1 MPPVNLTLWSGTLGQ
16 YDFAVRLDCAARAGY
31 QAMSVGPWDCR
42 SPGET
47 ASRAVEL
54 RKAANDAGIALSTL
68 DPFTSWLRLKDA
80 PSNSAAAEQVHYAR
94 LFASYQPAEIF
105 TMAAELGAT
114 TVSAVAPAGGICK
127 LAEAVEGFAAACHEA
142 ARYGLNV
149 QLEFMPFTGI
159 RDLLRA
165 WQVVSAAGAA
175 NGGMVLDVWHFR
187 RSGSSLAELAAVPAD
202 RLFTVQLSD
211 GPAEPEPDLWHAASH
226 DRLLPGAGQLDV
238 AGILRAVRATG
249 ARPDFGPEV
258 VSDSLSTLGALE
270 AATRAAAAS
279 HRVLEEAG
287 F

>member
-1 MPPVNLTLWSGTLGQ
+1 M
-16 YDFAVRLDCAARAGY
+16 
-31 QAMSVGPWDCR
+31 
-42 SPGET
+42 
-47 ASRAVEL
+47 
-54 RKAANDAGIALSTL
+54 
-68 DPFTSWLRLKDA
+68 
-80 PSNSAAAEQVHYAR
+80 
-94 LFASYQPAEIF
+94 
-105 TMAAELGAT
+105 
-114 TVSAVAPAGGICK
+114 
-127 LAEAVEGFAAACHEA
+127 EGFAAACHEA

-159 RDLLRA
+159 RDLPRA
-165 WQVVSAAGAA
+165 WQVVSAVGAP
-175 NGGMVLDVWHFR
+175 NGGIVLDVWHFR

-238 AGILRAVRATG
+238 AGVLRAVCATG